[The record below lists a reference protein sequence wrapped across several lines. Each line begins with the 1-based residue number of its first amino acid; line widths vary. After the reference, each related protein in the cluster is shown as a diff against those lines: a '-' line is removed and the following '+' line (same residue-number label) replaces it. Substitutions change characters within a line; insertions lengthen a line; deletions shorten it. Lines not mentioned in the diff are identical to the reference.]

1 MILSL
6 FILSLAFYSCDKE
19 AGEGGTSA
27 ISGKIYKLATF
38 QNANTGSIDT
48 LYFQEYSDKDVY
60 IIYSSNENDVYN
72 DSFETSWNGEYRFS
86 YLRKGDYTVLTYV
99 DSFIY
104 NNLGDVIATWD
115 YPIFQHITINS
126 NNSTIT
132 VEDFVIEKN

>member
-1 MILSL
+1 MRLLLSL

-86 YLRKGDYTVLTYV
+86 YLRKGDYTIFTYA
-99 DSFIY
+99 DSTDQNGVNYDFPVFLHINIDQ
-104 NNLGDVIATWD
+104 NNQTYSLPDLIV
-115 YPIFQHITINS
+115 N
-126 NNSTIT
+126 
-132 VEDFVIEKN
+132 K